1 MSGPFLHGNILPP
14 GGFGHIIAEMCYPP
28 EVTKSPLFCHP
39 PPGPP
44 ALPHARQSR
53 AVRVGAA
60 SATGAEP
67 GRACHGP
74 ARLCELS
81 VSAARAYAGMASR
94 AGLWQLS
101 LRRSSSGTAL
111 SQARYGAS
119 GLLEAFRFRLAPA
132 RVTPVLAAP
141 HSPLPRPRRCS
152 PVLVRMRQC
161 RSPSRWRVA
170 DAMRAPQSHIAWRF
184 SCSNLTRTYS
194 NLRFDLGAPCR
205 LRFRAENRP
214 YSNLLGLTRT
224 YLPLCRS

>member
-1 MSGPFLHGNILPP
+1 MPHRVSARNQLAVA
-14 GGFGHIIAEMCYPP
+14 FGAGREG
-28 EVTKSPLFCHP
+28 PLFCHP

-94 AGLWQLS
+94 AGLRQLS
-101 LRRSSSGTAL
+101 LLRSSFGTAL

-119 GLLEAFRFRLAPA
+119 GLLGAPPARPRTLRSRGPDAALPCPFACASAGVPAGGGWQMPCERRRVTSPGDSAARTLLAP
-132 RVTPVLAAP
+132 
-141 HSPLPRPRRCS
+141 
-152 PVLVRMRQC
+152 
-161 RSPSRWRVA
+161 
-170 DAMRAPQSHIAWRF
+170 
-184 SCSNLTRTYS
+184 TRT
-194 NLRFDLGAPCR
+194 
-205 LRFRAENRP
+205 
-214 YSNLLGLTRT
+214 
-224 YLPLCRS
+224 